1 MKGYNFEGMVNKLQR
16 EVKEMEGAL
25 LLRARG
31 K

>member
-16 EVKEMEGAL
+16 EVKEMEGAP